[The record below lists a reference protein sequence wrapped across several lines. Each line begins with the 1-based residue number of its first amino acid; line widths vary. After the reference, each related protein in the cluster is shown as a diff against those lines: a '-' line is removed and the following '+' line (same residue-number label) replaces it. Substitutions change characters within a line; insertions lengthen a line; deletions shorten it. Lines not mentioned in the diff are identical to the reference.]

1 MSISAAQNRWLE
13 KFVKLLLTLQGVQQ
27 ESHKNSTIT
36 LAVTHNG
43 KFDKIILTTSVS
55 DIRDQKNQYS
65 QVRNTLTALG
75 IEEGKKLVPAKR
87 SRNPMTPEMIA
98 ARAAQQK
105 EFDTWQEAWK
115 IIRQAEMSLDREY
128 EISIMKDYY

>member
-1 MSISAAQNRWLE
+1 MSISTAQNRWLE

-27 ESHKNSTIT
+27 ESYKNGTIT
-36 LAVTHNG
+36 LAITHNG
-43 KFDKIILTTSVS
+43 KFDQIILTNLLS

-65 QVRNTLTALG
+65 QVRNTLTQLG

-87 SRNPMTPEMIA
+87 SRPPMTPEMIA

>member
-13 KFVKLLLTLQGVQQ
+13 KFVKLLLTLQGVEQ
-27 ESHKNSTIT
+27 ESDNNDCRTLTIT
-36 LAVTHNG
+36 YNG
-43 KFDKIILTTSVS
+43 KFNKINLTTLVS
-55 DIRDQKNQYS
+55 EIRDQKNQYS
-65 QVRNTLTALG
+65 QIRNTLTELG

-87 SRNPMTPEMIA
+87 SRNPMTPEMVT

-105 EFDTWQEAWK
+105 EFDAWQEAWQ

>member
-1 MSISAAQNRWLE
+1 MSISTAQKRWLE
-13 KFVKLLLTLQGVQQ
+13 KFVNLLLTFEGVKQ
-27 ESHKNSTIT
+27 ESGNNGCIT
-36 LAVTHNG
+36 LAITCNG
-43 KFDKIILTTSVS
+43 KFNKIILTTLVS
-55 DIRDQKNQYS
+55 EIRDQKNQYS
-65 QVRNTLTALG
+65 QIRNTLTELG
-75 IEEGKKLVPAKR
+75 IEEGKNFVPAKR

-115 IIRQAEMSLDREY
+115 IIRQAEISLDREY

>member
-36 LAVTHNG
+36 LAITHNG
-43 KFDKIILTTSVS
+43 KFDKIILTTLVS

-65 QVRNTLTALG
+65 QVRNTLTQLG

>member
-13 KFVKLLLTLQGVQQ
+13 KLVKLLVTLQGVQQ
-27 ESHKNSTIT
+27 ESDKNGYIT
-36 LAVTHNG
+36 LSITYNG
-43 KFDKIILTTSVS
+43 KLDQINLTTLVS

-65 QVRNTLTALG
+65 QLRNTLTELG

-87 SRNPMTPEMIA
+87 SRNPMTPEMVA
-98 ARAAQQK
+98 ARVAQQK
-105 EFDTWQEAWK
+105 EFDAWQEAWK

-128 EISIMKDYY
+128 EISIMKDFY

>member
-13 KFVKLLLTLQGVQQ
+13 KLVKLLVTLQGVQQ
-27 ESHKNSTIT
+27 ESDKNGYIT
-36 LAVTHNG
+36 LSITYNG
-43 KFDKIILTTSVS
+43 KLDQINLTTLIS

-65 QVRNTLTALG
+65 QLRNTLTELG

-87 SRNPMTPEMIA
+87 SRNPMTPEMVA
-98 ARAAQQK
+98 ARVAQQK
-105 EFDTWQEAWK
+105 EFDAWQEAWK

>member
-1 MSISAAQNRWLE
+1 MSISAAQNRWFE
-13 KFVKLLLTLQGVQQ
+13 KLVKHLRILQGVQD
-27 ESHKNSTIT
+27 EPDKNGCRTLNIT
-36 LAVTHNG
+36 YNG
-43 KFDKIILTTSVS
+43 KSRKILLTTLVS

-65 QVRNTLTALG
+65 QIRNTLTELG
-75 IEEGKKLVPAKR
+75 IEEGKNLVSVKR
-87 SRNPMTPEMIA
+87 SRNPMTPKMIA

-105 EFDTWQEAWK
+105 EVDTWQEVWK

>member
-1 MSISAAQNRWLE
+1 MSISAAQNLWLE

-36 LAVTHNG
+36 LAITHNG
-43 KFDKIILTTSVS
+43 KFDKIILTTLVS

-65 QVRNTLTALG
+65 QVRNTLTQLG

-115 IIRQAEMSLDREY
+115 LIRQAEMSLDREY

>member
-13 KFVKLLLTLQGVQQ
+13 KFVKLLLTLQGVKQ
-27 ESHKNSTIT
+27 ESDKNGCIT
-36 LAVTHNG
+36 LTIIYNG
-43 KFDKIILTTSVS
+43 KIDKIILTTLVS

-65 QVRNTLTALG
+65 QIRNTLTELG

-87 SRNPMTPEMIA
+87 SRNPMTPEMVA

-105 EFDTWQEAWK
+105 EFDAWQEAWK
-115 IIRQAEMSLDREY
+115 IIRLAEMSLDREY

>member
-27 ESHKNSTIT
+27 ESYKNGTIT
-36 LAVTHNG
+36 LAITHNG
-43 KFDKIILTTSVS
+43 KFDQIILTTLVS

-65 QVRNTLTALG
+65 QVRNTLTQLG

-105 EFDTWQEAWK
+105 EFDAWQEAWK

>member
-36 LAVTHNG
+36 LAITHNG
-43 KFDKIILTTSVS
+43 KFDKIILTTLVS

-65 QVRNTLTALG
+65 QVRNTLTSLG

>member
-13 KFVKLLLTLQGVQQ
+13 KLVKLLVTLQGVQQ
-27 ESHKNSTIT
+27 ESDKNGYIT
-36 LAVTHNG
+36 LSITYNG
-43 KFDKIILTTSVS
+43 KLDQISLTTLVS

-65 QVRNTLTALG
+65 QLRNTLTELG

-87 SRNPMTPEMIA
+87 SRNPTTPEMVA
-98 ARAAQQK
+98 ARVAQQK
-105 EFDTWQEAWK
+105 ESDAWQEAWK

>member
-27 ESHKNSTIT
+27 ESYKNGTIT
-36 LAVTHNG
+36 LAITHNG
-43 KFDKIILTTSVS
+43 KFDKIILTTLVS

-65 QVRNTLTALG
+65 QVRNTLTQLG

>member
-1 MSISAAQNRWLE
+1 MSISASQNRWLE
-13 KFVKLLLTLQGVQQ
+13 KLVKLLATLQGVQQ
-27 ESHKNSTIT
+27 ESEKNGSIT
-36 LAVTHNG
+36 LSINYNG
-43 KFDKIILTTSVS
+43 KLDKIILTTLVS

-65 QVRNTLTALG
+65 QVRNTLTKLG

-87 SRNPMTPEMIA
+87 SRNPMTPEMVA

-105 EFDTWQEAWK
+105 EFDAWQEAWK
-115 IIRQAEMSLDREY
+115 IIRQAETSLDREY

>member
-1 MSISAAQNRWLE
+1 
-13 KFVKLLLTLQGVQQ
+13 
-27 ESHKNSTIT
+27 
-36 LAVTHNG
+36 
-43 KFDKIILTTSVS
+43 
-55 DIRDQKNQYS
+55 
-65 QVRNTLTALG
+65 
-75 IEEGKKLVPAKR
+75 
-87 SRNPMTPEMIA
+87 MTPEMIA

>member
-1 MSISAAQNRWLE
+1 MSISTAQNRWLE

-27 ESHKNSTIT
+27 ESYKNGTIT
-36 LAVTHNG
+36 LAITHNG
-43 KFDKIILTTSVS
+43 KFDQIILTNLLS

-65 QVRNTLTALG
+65 QVRNTLTQLG
-75 IEEGKKLVPAKR
+75 IEAGKKLVPAKR

>member
-36 LAVTHNG
+36 LAITHNG
-43 KFDKIILTTSVS
+43 KFDKIILTTLVS

-65 QVRNTLTALG
+65 QVRNTLTSLG

-115 IIRQAEMSLDREY
+115 LIRQAEMSLDREY

>member
-13 KFVKLLLTLQGVQQ
+13 KLVKLLVTLQGVQQ
-27 ESHKNSTIT
+27 ESDKNGYIT
-36 LAVTHNG
+36 LSITYNG
-43 KFDKIILTTSVS
+43 KLDQINLTTLVS

-65 QVRNTLTALG
+65 QVRNTLTELG

-87 SRNPMTPEMIA
+87 SRNPMTPEMVA
-98 ARAAQQK
+98 ARVAQQK
-105 EFDTWQEAWK
+105 EFDAWQEAWK

>member
-1 MSISAAQNRWLE
+1 MSISTAQNRWLE

-27 ESHKNSTIT
+27 ESYKNGTIT
-36 LAVTHNG
+36 LAITHNG
-43 KFDKIILTTSVS
+43 KFDQIILTNLLS

-65 QVRNTLTALG
+65 QVRNTLTQLG

-87 SRNPMTPEMIA
+87 SRNPMNPEMIA

-128 EISIMKDYY
+128 EITIMKDYY

>member
-36 LAVTHNG
+36 LAITHNG
-43 KFDKIILTTSVS
+43 KFDQIILTNLLS

-65 QVRNTLTALG
+65 QVRNTLTQLG

>member
-1 MSISAAQNRWLE
+1 MSISTAQNRWLE

-27 ESHKNSTIT
+27 ESYKNGTIT
-36 LAVTHNG
+36 LAITHNG
-43 KFDKIILTTSVS
+43 KFDQIILTNLLS

-65 QVRNTLTALG
+65 QVRNTLTQLG
-75 IEEGKKLVPAKR
+75 IEEGKKLVPAKL

>member
-13 KFVKLLLTLQGVQQ
+13 KLVKLLVTLQGVQQ
-27 ESHKNSTIT
+27 ESDKNGYIT
-36 LAVTHNG
+36 LSITYNG
-43 KFDKIILTTSVS
+43 KLDQINLTTLVS

-65 QVRNTLTALG
+65 QLRNTLTELG
-75 IEEGKKLVPAKR
+75 IDEGKKLVPAKR
-87 SRNPMTPEMIA
+87 SRNPMTPEMVA
-98 ARAAQQK
+98 ARVAQQK
-105 EFDTWQEAWK
+105 EFDAWQEAWK

>member
-1 MSISAAQNRWLE
+1 MSISTAQNRWLE

-36 LAVTHNG
+36 LAITHNG
-43 KFDKIILTTSVS
+43 KFDKIILTTLVS

-65 QVRNTLTALG
+65 QVRNTLTSLG

>member
-1 MSISAAQNRWLE
+1 MSMSAAQNRWLE
-13 KFVKLLLTLQGVQQ
+13 KLVKLFVPLQGVQQ
-27 ESHKNSTIT
+27 EPDKNGYIT
-36 LAVTHNG
+36 LSITYNR
-43 KFDKIILTTSVS
+43 KLEQINLTTLVS

-65 QVRNTLTALG
+65 QVRNTLTELG

>member
-1 MSISAAQNRWLE
+1 MFISAEQNRWLE
-13 KFVKLLLTLQGVQQ
+13 KFVKLLLTLQGVKK
-27 ESHKNSTIT
+27 ESDKNGRIT
-36 LAVTHNG
+36 LTIAYNG
-43 KFDKIILTTSVS
+43 KSNKFFLTTLVS

-65 QVRNTLTALG
+65 QIRNTLTELG
-75 IEEGKKLVPAKR
+75 IEEGKKLVSAKR
-87 SRNPMTPEMIA
+87 SRNPMTPKMVA

>member
-1 MSISAAQNRWLE
+1 MSISTAQNRWLE

-36 LAVTHNG
+36 LAITHNG
-43 KFDKIILTTSVS
+43 KFDKIILTTLVS

-65 QVRNTLTALG
+65 QVRNTLTSLG

-115 IIRQAEMSLDREY
+115 LIRQAEMSLDREY

>member
-13 KFVKLLLTLQGVQQ
+13 KLVKLLVTLQGVQQ
-27 ESHKNSTIT
+27 ESDKNGYIT
-36 LAVTHNG
+36 LSITYNG
-43 KFDKIILTTSVS
+43 KLDQINLTTLVS

-65 QVRNTLTALG
+65 QLRNTLTELG

-87 SRNPMTPEMIA
+87 SRNPMTPEMVA
-98 ARAAQQK
+98 ARVAQQK
-105 EFDTWQEAWK
+105 ECDAWQEAWK

>member
-1 MSISAAQNRWLE
+1 MFISAEQNRWLE
-13 KFVKLLLTLQGVQQ
+13 KFVKLLLTLQGVKK
-27 ESHKNSTIT
+27 ESDKNGRIT
-36 LAVTHNG
+36 LTIAYNG
-43 KFDKIILTTSVS
+43 KSNKFFLTTLVS

-65 QVRNTLTALG
+65 QIRNTLTELG
-75 IEEGKKLVPAKR
+75 IEEGKKLVSAKR
-87 SRNPMTPEMIA
+87 SRNPMTPKMVA

-105 EFDTWQEAWK
+105 EFDTWQAAWK

>member
-1 MSISAAQNRWLE
+1 MSISTAQNRWLE

-27 ESHKNSTIT
+27 ESYKNGTIT
-36 LAVTHNG
+36 LAIAHNG
-43 KFDKIILTTSVS
+43 KFDQIILTNLLS

-65 QVRNTLTALG
+65 QVRNTLTQLG
-75 IEEGKKLVPAKR
+75 IEEGKKLAPAKR

>member
-13 KFVKLLLTLQGVQQ
+13 KLVKLLVTLQGVQQ
-27 ESHKNSTIT
+27 EPDKNGYTTLSIT
-36 LAVTHNG
+36 YNG
-43 KFDKIILTTSVS
+43 KLDQINLTTLVS

-65 QVRNTLTALG
+65 QLRNTLTELG

-87 SRNPMTPEMIA
+87 SRNPMTPEMVA
-98 ARAAQQK
+98 ARVAQQK
-105 EFDTWQEAWK
+105 EFDAWQEAWK

>member
-13 KFVKLLLTLQGVQQ
+13 KLVKLLVTLQGVQQ
-27 ESHKNSTIT
+27 EPDKNGYIT
-36 LAVTHNG
+36 LSITYNG
-43 KFDKIILTTSVS
+43 KLDQISLTTLVS

-65 QVRNTLTALG
+65 QLRNTLTELG

-87 SRNPMTPEMIA
+87 SRNPMTPEMVA
-98 ARAAQQK
+98 ARVAQQK
-105 EFDTWQEAWK
+105 EFDAWQEAWK

>member
-1 MSISAAQNRWLE
+1 MSISTAQNRWLE

-27 ESHKNSTIT
+27 ESYKNGTIT
-36 LAVTHNG
+36 LAITHNG
-43 KFDKIILTTSVS
+43 KFDKIILTTLVS

-65 QVRNTLTALG
+65 QVRNTLTSLG

>member
-13 KFVKLLLTLQGVQQ
+13 KLVKLLITLQGVQQ
-27 ESHKNSTIT
+27 ESDKNGYIT
-36 LAVTHNG
+36 LSITYNG
-43 KFDKIILTTSVS
+43 KLDKIILTTLIS
-55 DIRDQKNQYS
+55 DIRDQKHQYR
-65 QVRNTLTALG
+65 QVRNTLTELG

-87 SRNPMTPEMIA
+87 SRNPTTPEMVA
-98 ARAAQQK
+98 ARVAQQK
-105 EFDTWQEAWK
+105 ESDAWQEAWK

>member
-13 KFVKLLLTLQGVQQ
+13 KFVKLLLNLQGVQQ

-36 LAVTHNG
+36 LAITHNG
-43 KFDKIILTTSVS
+43 KFDKIILTTLVS

-65 QVRNTLTALG
+65 QVRNTLTSLG

-87 SRNPMTPEMIA
+87 SRNPMTPEMIS

>member
-13 KFVKLLLTLQGVQQ
+13 KLVKLLVTLQGVQQ
-27 ESHKNSTIT
+27 ESDKNGYIT
-36 LAVTHNG
+36 LSITYNG
-43 KFDKIILTTSVS
+43 KLDQINLTTLVS

-65 QVRNTLTALG
+65 QLRNTLTELG

-87 SRNPMTPEMIA
+87 SRNPMTPEMVA
-98 ARAAQQK
+98 ARVAQQK
-105 EFDTWQEAWK
+105 EFDAWQEAWK

>member
-13 KFVKLLLTLQGVQQ
+13 KLVKLLVTLQGVQQ
-27 ESHKNSTIT
+27 EPDKNGYIT
-36 LAVTHNG
+36 LSITYNG
-43 KFDKIILTTSVS
+43 KLDQINLTTLVS

-65 QVRNTLTALG
+65 QLRNTLTELG

-87 SRNPMTPEMIA
+87 SRNPMTPEMVA
-98 ARAAQQK
+98 ARVAQQK
-105 EFDTWQEAWK
+105 EFDAWQEAWK

>member
-1 MSISAAQNRWLE
+1 MSISTAQNRWLE

-27 ESHKNSTIT
+27 ESYKNGTIT
-36 LAVTHNG
+36 LAITHNG
-43 KFDKIILTTSVS
+43 KFDQIILTNLLS

-65 QVRNTLTALG
+65 QVRNTLTQLG

-128 EISIMKDYY
+128 EITIMKDYY

>member
-1 MSISAAQNRWLE
+1 MSISTAQNRWLE

-27 ESHKNSTIT
+27 ESYKNGTIT
-36 LAVTHNG
+36 LAITHNG
-43 KFDKIILTTSVS
+43 KFDQIILTNLLS

-65 QVRNTLTALG
+65 QVRNTLTSLG